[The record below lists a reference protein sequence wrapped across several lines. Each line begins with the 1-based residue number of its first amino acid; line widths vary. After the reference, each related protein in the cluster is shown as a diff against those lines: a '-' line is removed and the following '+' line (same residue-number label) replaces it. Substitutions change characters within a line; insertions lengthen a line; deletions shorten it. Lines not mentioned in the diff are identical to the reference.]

1 MTALWS
7 AVFRIRFSVFRPSIG
22 NLVSFDPTD
31 PRIDEGICLFNKQ
44 EFFACHDV
52 FEDFWSELI
61 GPEKTFF
68 QGLIHA
74 AVCLFHFEG
83 GNAGGARRM
92 YGSCNRYLQTFE
104 PDFCG
109 IDVTRLLTDLT
120 FCFEELLAVKHGYPH
135 GLKLRDERIPIIH
148 RSVDLQ
154 AWQ

>member
-1 MTALWS
+1 
-7 AVFRIRFSVFRPSIG
+7 
-22 NLVSFDPTD
+22 VSFDPTD
-31 PRIDEGICLFNKQ
+31 PRIDKGIRLFNEQ

-83 GNAGGARRM
+83 GNAGGARKM
-92 YGSCNRYLQTFE
+92 YGSCNRYLHTFE

-109 IDVTRLLTDLT
+109 IHVTRLLTDLT
-120 FCFEELLAVKHGYPH
+120 FCFEELLAAKNGYPH

-148 RSVDLQ
+148 RSVDFQ
-154 AWQ
+154 ASQ